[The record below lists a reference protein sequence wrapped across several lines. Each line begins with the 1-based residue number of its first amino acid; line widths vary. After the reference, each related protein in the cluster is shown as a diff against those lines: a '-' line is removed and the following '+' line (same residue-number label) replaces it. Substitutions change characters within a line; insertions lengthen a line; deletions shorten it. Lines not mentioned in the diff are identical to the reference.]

1 MNPSLYCDHHATAP
15 LLAAAR
21 DALEKQLAMVGNGS
35 SVHGFGRAKRR
46 VLDEARQSFA
56 DFFATSSR
64 RVIFTSSATEANNLA
79 LQGVCASHLIV
90 SAVEHDSVWKVA
102 QARESDVHVVDVTAD
117 GLLCE
122 ESLRRAMAACQGKR
136 FLVSL
141 MAANNETGVMWNIPS
156 LASAIHDGGGWLHCD
171 GVQSLGRVAS
181 RWYDEADMVT
191 VSSHK
196 IGGAMGAGALIVLS
210 DDAVLLEGM
219 RPVIHGGGQEYGLRA
234 GTENVAAIAS
244 FAAALHHCSEAW
256 RQQSQLESLRNY
268 FEKQLH
274 DIFAT
279 RLTVWGARSP
289 RLAGVSCF
297 SIEGWRSIEMVMALD
312 LEGIAVSSGSAC
324 SSGQIQPSRV
334 ISAMGG
340 TKEQASE
347 VLRVSFGAEHTKKD
361 VDYVL
366 KTMKRIAPPLALKH
380 SLAL

>member
-1 MNPSLYCDHHATAP
+1 MNPSRYFDHHATAP
-15 LLAAAR
+15 LLPAAR
-21 DALEKQLAMVGNGS
+21 DALEKQLEMVGNGS

-46 VLDEARQSFA
+46 VLDEARRSFA

-102 QARESDVHVVDVTAD
+102 QAREAAVVGVTAD

-122 ESLRRAMAACQGKR
+122 TSLRRAMAACQGKR

-156 LASAIHDGGGWLHCD
+156 LASSIHDAGGWLHCD

-181 RWYDEADMVT
+181 RWYEGADMIS

-210 DDAVLLEGM
+210 DDAALLEGM
-219 RPVIHGGGQEYGLRA
+219 RPVIHGGGQEHGLRA

-244 FAAALHHCSEAW
+244 FAAALVHCPEAW

-274 DIFAT
+274 NIFAT
-279 RLTVWGARSP
+279 RLTVWGAQSP

-340 TKEQASE
+340 TKKQASE
-347 VLRVSFGAEHTKKD
+347 LLRVSFGAEHTKKD

-380 SLAL
+380 SFAL

>member
-1 MNPSLYCDHHATAP
+1 MNPSRYFDHHATAP
-15 LLAAAR
+15 LLPAAR
-21 DALEKQLAMVGNGS
+21 DALEKQLEMVGNGS

-46 VLDEARQSFA
+46 VLDEARRSFA

-79 LQGVCASHLIV
+79 LQGVCTPHLIV

-102 QARESDVHVVDVTAD
+102 QTREAAVVDVTAD

-141 MAANNETGVMWNIPS
+141 MAANNETGVMWDIPS
-156 LASAIHDGGGWLHCD
+156 LASSIHDAGGWLHCD
-171 GVQSLGRVAS
+171 GVQSLGRVAA
-181 RWYDEADMVT
+181 RWYEGADMIS

-244 FAAALHHCSEAW
+244 FAAALVHCPEAW
-256 RQQSQLESLRNY
+256 RQQSKIVRLRDY

-279 RLTVWGARSP
+279 RLTVWGAQSP

-334 ISAMGG
+334 ITAMGG
-340 TKEQASE
+340 TKKQASE
-347 VLRVSFGAEHTKKD
+347 LLRVSFGAEHTKKD

-380 SLAL
+380 SFAL